1 MTLEERSRA
10 KKLEKLLTD
19 YGKIIMTRR
28 GVMRIIIIIMA
39 LTYLLW
45 FGVDRGKY
53 VPSTHVFFAVMI
65 MGICTEDNV
74 GDGGAPQ
81 SIDMGFPA
89 MGSLGMGT
97 FFCTLPFRA
106 KDILNMRFRRFEI
119 NLAFI
124 NIVALINQVLFI
136 KMHGEMFPSG
146 YCIALILLAELLYM
160 VTLFIRHYQI
170 KLYSNLMLAVVFIA
184 LSTPAFDNNV
194 DTDFNKEMLPL
205 MKAFQFMD
213 SWVGAAALVIVPLI
227 ILTAGEFYLKNKKSV
242 SWNLR

>member
-19 YGKIIMTRR
+19 YGKIIITRR
-28 GVMRIIIIIMA
+28 GVMRVIIIIMA
-39 LTYLLW
+39 FMYLLW
-45 FGVDRGKY
+45 FSVDCGKY
-53 VPSTHVFFAVMI
+53 VPSAHVFFAIII
-65 MGICTEDNV
+65 MGIYNEDNV

-81 SIDMGFPA
+81 GVDIGFPA

-124 NIVALINQVLFI
+124 NIIALVNQILFTKI
-136 KMHGEMFPSG
+136 MYGGMFTSG
-146 YCIALILLAELLYM
+146 YCIALLLLAELLYM
-160 VTLFIRHYQI
+160 VTMFIRNYKI
-170 KLYSNLMLAVVFIA
+170 KLYSNLALVVVFIV
-184 LSTPAFDNNV
+184 LSSSAFAD
-194 DTDFNKEMLPL
+194 DTEFYQETLPL
-205 MKAFQFMD
+205 MKAFHFMD
-213 SWVGAAALVIVPLI
+213 GWVGAAALIIVPLI
-227 ILTAGEFYLKNKKSV
+227 ILTAGEFYLKNKKDP

>member
-28 GVMRIIIIIMA
+28 GVMRVIIIIMA
-39 LTYLLW
+39 FMYLLW
-45 FGVDRGKY
+45 FLVDRGEY
-53 VPSTHVFFAVMI
+53 IPSAHVFFTVII
-65 MGICTEDNV
+65 MGVCNDDNV

-81 SIDMGFPA
+81 GIDIGFPA
-89 MGSLGMGT
+89 IGSLGMGT

-106 KDILNMRFRRFEI
+106 KDILNMRLRRFEI

-136 KMHGEMFPSG
+136 SMYGGMFPSG
-146 YCIALILLAELLYM
+146 YCIALVLLSEIIYM
-160 VTLFIRHYQI
+160 VTMFIRNYKI
-170 KLYSNLMLAVVFIA
+170 KLYSNLSLVAVFVI
-184 LSTPAFDNNV
+184 LSCPAFID
-194 DTDFNKEMLPL
+194 DTEAYQEILPL
-205 MKAFQFMD
+205 MKAFHFMD
-213 SWVGAAALVIVPLI
+213 GWVGAAALIIIPIL
-227 ILTAGEFYLKNKKSV
+227 ILTAGEIYLKNKKDP

>member
-10 KKLEKLLTD
+10 KKLERLLMD

-28 GVMRIIIIIMA
+28 GVMRVIIIIMA

-45 FGVDRGKY
+45 FGVDCGSY
-53 VPSTHVFFAVMI
+53 VPSTHVFFTVII
-65 MGICTEDNV
+65 MGICNDDNV

-81 SIDMGFPA
+81 GIDIGFPA

-106 KDILNMRFRRFEI
+106 KDILNMRLRRFEI

-124 NIVALINQVLFI
+124 NIIAVINQVLFI

-146 YCIALILLAELLYM
+146 YCIALVLLAELLYM
-160 VTLFIRHYQI
+160 VTLFIRHYQV
-170 KLYSNLMLAVVFIA
+170 KLYANLAIVVAFIT
-184 LSTPAFDNNV
+184 LSSPAFDSNV
-194 DTDFNKEMLPL
+194 DTDFNNEILPL
-205 MKAFQFMD
+205 MKAFHFMD
-213 SWVGAAALVIVPLI
+213 GWVGAAALVIVPLI
-227 ILTAGEFYLKNKKSV
+227 ILTAGEFYLKNKKDP